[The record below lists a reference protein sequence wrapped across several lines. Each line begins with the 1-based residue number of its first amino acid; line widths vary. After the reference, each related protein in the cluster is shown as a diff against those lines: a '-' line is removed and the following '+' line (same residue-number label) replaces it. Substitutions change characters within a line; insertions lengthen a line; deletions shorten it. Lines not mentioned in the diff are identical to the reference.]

1 MQKIVF
7 SCCREEN
14 LGKII
19 LMKDALKYMEDHD
32 IDYRT
37 PGKPGA
43 DGGDQIVSFEMRN
56 SKIK

>member
-1 MQKIVF
+1 
-7 SCCREEN
+7 
-14 LGKII
+14 
-19 LMKDALKYMEDHD
+19 MKDALRYMEDHD